1 MPCTTTGRP
10 GSGTSWQGTLGKRA
24 AGGERGQRS
33 AWGGSARARGHE
45 IARAHARAGSAQRR
59 LEGHKGRTGAGAGAI
74 TGFQL
79 SSVTGPGVAV
89 GAGFG
94 AVAGGIQGLIQDK
107 NEEHDLKLAAELKKE
122 RERAYVHAILE
133 EHYKRRLELH
143 PTRDIYPADLFFLG
157 DQANLK
163 KESHALVEE
172 IARLNKER
180 FPWSRLVIACYA
192 KSIDPE
198 SEFTQTLC
206 ERRSRDI
213 ADNLVRGGL
222 EPRRLVTRS
231 VIIDSPLLVDPLD
244 QDAGRYNQAIEIIPI
259 DR

>member
-1 MPCTTTGRP
+1 MVGCATKASP
-10 GSGTSWQGTLGKRA
+10 GPDKAVIGTFEGA
-24 AGGERGQRS
+24 A
-33 AWGGSARARGHE
+33 
-45 IARAHARAGSAQRR
+45 
-59 LEGHKGRTGAGAGAI
+59 TGAGAGAI

>member
-1 MPCTTTGRP
+1 MVGCATKASP
-10 GSGTSWQGTLGKRA
+10 GPDKAVIGTFEGA
-24 AGGERGQRS
+24 A
-33 AWGGSARARGHE
+33 
-45 IARAHARAGSAQRR
+45 
-59 LEGHKGRTGAGAGAI
+59 TGAGAGAI

-143 PTRDIYPADLFFLG
+143 PTRDIYPADLFCLG

-180 FPWSRLVIACYA
+180 FPWS
-192 KSIDPE
+192 
-198 SEFTQTLC
+198 
-206 ERRSRDI
+206 RSRDI